1 MSHLTDKP
9 PAYQPVPVEQPRNG
23 FAVKSLVTGIVGVV
37 LGWVPFAN
45 LVLGVIA
52 VVFGALGLRLA
63 NQGQSTAKGMS
74 IAGLV
79 LGIIAVIA
87 GVVLLIA
94 IGLHIPGTPVVF
106 RVG

>member
-1 MSHLTDKP
+1 MSHLTDRP

-23 FAVKSLVTGIVGVV
+23 FAVKSLVTGLIGVA

-52 VVFGALGLRLA
+52 IVFGALGLRQA

-79 LGIIAVIA
+79 LGIIAVIT